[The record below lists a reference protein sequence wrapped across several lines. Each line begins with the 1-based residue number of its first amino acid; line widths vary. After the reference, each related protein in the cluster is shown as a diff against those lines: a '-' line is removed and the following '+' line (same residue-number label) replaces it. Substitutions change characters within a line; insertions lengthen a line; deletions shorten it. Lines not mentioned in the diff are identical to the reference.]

1 MESAEFRVKHRVR
14 LHKSSRKILIVE
26 SRDLC
31 AYLLVDTVED
41 QASTA
46 TWVADCSDG
55 DCSLREAIEAANAD
69 PALDVIGF
77 DVPAGGGVATI
88 VLSTL

>member
-1 MESAEFRVKHRVR
+1 MPLYCIRIPSLLLVSSASAQSA
-14 LHKSSRKILIVE
+14 LSSPPI
-26 SRDLC
+26 
-31 AYLLVDTVED
+31 ALLVDTVED

-46 TWVADCSDG
+46 TWVADCSGG

>member
-1 MESAEFRVKHRVR
+1 MFEAEAEGLGALSEARVLKVPDV
-14 LHKSSRKILIVE
+14 LDCGLASEYS
-26 SRDLC
+26 
-31 AYLLVDTVED
+31 YLAMDWLELG
-41 QASTA
+41 SKCNG
-46 TWVADCSDG
+46 ADDG